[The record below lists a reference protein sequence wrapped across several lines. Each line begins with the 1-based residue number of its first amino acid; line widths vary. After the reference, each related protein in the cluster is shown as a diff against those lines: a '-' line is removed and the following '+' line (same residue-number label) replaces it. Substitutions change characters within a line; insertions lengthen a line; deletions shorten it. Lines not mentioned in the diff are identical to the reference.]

1 MRERINAIK
10 AMSLST
16 TDSLAA
22 VESQPKQTSAA
33 AVDVR
38 GLSFS
43 YKERRALDDLSFA
56 IERGEIFGLLGPN
69 GSGKTTLFK
78 LLSTLL
84 PLQSGEARILS
95 HDLRADTTALRRR
108 IGVVFQHPSVD
119 RKLTVSE
126 NLMHHGHLFGL
137 KGESLRERSA
147 AMLRWLG
154 LSDRASDLVETLS
167 GGLQRRVELAQAFL
181 HQPELLILDEPSSG
195 LDPSARREFL
205 NYVSRLR
212 DEQGV
217 TIVLTTHYMEEAER
231 CDRLGIL
238 HEGKLVALAP
248 PSELK
253 SRVGGDVVVINPKN
267 AEALRQQLQLRMR
280 MQAALVDGTLRIERP
295 RGHELVRDVVEA
307 FGEQVESITF
317 GKPTLEDVFVH
328 LTGHRFYAGKEESQ

>member
-1 MRERINAIK
+1 MEV
-10 AMSLST
+10 SLST
-16 TDSLAA
+16 IDSIAA
-22 VESQPKQTSAA
+22 ETHNANKLVP
-33 AVDVR
+33 AVDVNT
-38 GLSFS
+38 LSFS
-43 YKERRALDDLSFA
+43 YKERRALDGLSFT

-84 PLQSGEARILS
+84 PLQKGEARILGY
-95 HDLRADTTALRRR
+95 DLRADTAALRRR

-126 NLMHHGHLFGL
+126 NLMHHGHLYGL

-154 LSDRASDLVETLS
+154 LSERADDLVETLS
-167 GGLQRRVELAQAFL
+167 GGLQRRVELAKAFL
-181 HQPELLILDEPSSG
+181 HQPELLILDEPSTG

-205 NYVSRLR
+205 YYVSHLR

-248 PSELK
+248 PPELK
-253 SRVGGDVVVINPKN
+253 SHVGGDVVVINATN
-267 AEALRQQLQLRMR
+267 AETLRQQIQLRMR
-280 MQAALVDGTLRIERP
+280 TQAALVGGSLRIERP
-295 RGHELVRDVVEA
+295 RGHEFVRDVVEA
-307 FGEQVESITF
+307 FGEQIESITF

-328 LTGHRFYAGKEESQ
+328 LTGHHFYGGKEEGQ